1 MQQPSQLLLP
11 QLKME
16 ANEGKCKV
24 LDKMCPILVRN
35 HCCGKV
41 IIRNHRFCGRYHDD
55 PLLITASD
63 WVLGVQVAVDDALQY
78 DATFNALR

>member
-24 LDKMCPILVRN
+24 LEQNMPKVLLLVRDL
-35 HCCGKV
+35 CFGK
-41 IIRNHRFCGRYHDD
+41 
-55 PLLITASD
+55 
-63 WVLGVQVAVDDALQY
+63 
-78 DATFNALR
+78 

>member
-24 LDKMCPILVRN
+24 LDKMCPRPS
-35 HCCGKV
+35 CSK
-41 IIRNHRFCGRYHDD
+41 
-55 PLLITASD
+55 PLLRKSNYPKS
-63 WVLGVQVAVDDALQY
+63 QVTVGG
-78 DATFNALR
+78 TMMIRC